1 MKFSLFILII
11 LFFANCSSRKH
22 TASFCQQTD
31 SLLQTSRLTVQTAR
45 IPESRA
51 DLSIPV
57 TALKELPAGA
67 AFIQK
72 SGQATAEIRFLHDTL
87 FVAATCDSLQTLV
100 WQYEEQLERQSK
112 QTRDQKRGRKE
123 IRLTQIP
130 DCIILPHNR
139 INHTLQIFSP
149 QICLTSHIRGHTRL
163 HRTAKTDGDT
173 KKSPFRTI
181 VY

>member
-1 MKFSLFILII
+1 MKFSLFIFIF

-22 TASFCQQTD
+22 TASFYQQTD

-51 DLSIPV
+51 NLSIPV

-112 QTRDQKRGRKE
+112 QTKE
-123 IRLTQIP
+123 IRKRQ
-130 DCIILPHNR
+130 
-139 INHTLQIFSP
+139 
-149 QICLTSHIRGHTRL
+149 RGNQTYPN
-163 HRTAKTDGDT
+163 T
-173 KKSPFRTI
+173 
-181 VY
+181 

>member
-31 SLLQTSRLTVQTAR
+31 SLLQTQPPDSSNGPNPRKPCR
-45 IPESRA
+45 P
-51 DLSIPV
+51 SIPV
-57 TALKELPAGA
+57 ATLKELPAGA

-112 QTRDQKRGRKE
+112 QTKE
-123 IRLTQIP
+123 IRKEAERKSGLPQITILLTFFLIAL
-130 DCIILPHNR
+130 IILYK
-139 INHTLQIFSP
+139 FSP
-149 QICLTSHIRGHTRL
+149 H
-163 HRTAKTDGDT
+163 
-173 KKSPFRTI
+173 KSA
-181 VY
+181 

>member
-22 TASFCQQTD
+22 TASFCLQTD

-57 TALKELPAGA
+57 ATLKELPAGA

-72 SGQATAEIRFLHDTL
+72 SGQATAEIQYLRDTL
-87 FVAATCDSLQTLV
+87 FVSATCDSLQELV
-100 WQYEEQLERQSK
+100 YQYETTIEQLSK
-112 QTRDQKRGRKE
+112 QTTQKEKNNQRNCKSGYIIIGFIIICALLYIFRK
-123 IRLTQIP
+123 RW
-130 DCIILPHNR
+130 
-139 INHTLQIFSP
+139 
-149 QICLTSHIRGHTRL
+149 G
-163 HRTAKTDGDT
+163 
-173 KKSPFRTI
+173 
-181 VY
+181 

>member
-11 LFFANCSSRKH
+11 LFFANCSSRKY

-51 DLSIPV
+51 DLSM
-57 TALKELPAGA
+57 PAGA

-112 QTRDQKRGRKE
+112 QTKE
-123 IRLTQIP
+123 IRKEAERKSGLPQITILLTFFLIAL
-130 DCIILPHNR
+130 IILYK
-139 INHTLQIFSP
+139 FSP
-149 QICLTSHIRGHTRL
+149 H
-163 HRTAKTDGDT
+163 
-173 KKSPFRTI
+173 KSA
-181 VY
+181 

>member
-11 LFFANCSSRKH
+11 LFFANCRKH

-31 SLLQTSRLTVQTAR
+31 SLLQTSLLTVQTAR

-112 QTRDQKRGRKE
+112 QTKE
-123 IRLTQIP
+123 IRKEAERKSGLPQITILLTFFLIAL
-130 DCIILPHNR
+130 IILYK
-139 INHTLQIFSP
+139 FSP
-149 QICLTSHIRGHTRL
+149 H
-163 HRTAKTDGDT
+163 
-173 KKSPFRTI
+173 KS
-181 VY
+181 V

>member
-1 MKFSLFILII
+1 MKFSLFILIF

-57 TALKELPAGA
+57 ATLKELPTGA

-87 FVAATCDSLQTLV
+87 FVAATCDSLQELV
-100 WQYEEQLERQSK
+100 YQYETTIEQLSK
-112 QTRDQKRGRKE
+112 QTTQKEKNNQRNCKSGYIIIGFIIICALLYIFRK
-123 IRLTQIP
+123 RW
-130 DCIILPHNR
+130 
-139 INHTLQIFSP
+139 
-149 QICLTSHIRGHTRL
+149 G
-163 HRTAKTDGDT
+163 
-173 KKSPFRTI
+173 
-181 VY
+181 

>member
-31 SLLQTSRLTVQTAR
+31 SLLQTSRLTVQTGR

-72 SGQATAEIRFLHDTL
+72 SGQATAEIQYLRDTL
-87 FVAATCDSLQTLV
+87 FVSATCDSLQTLV

-112 QTRDQKRGRKE
+112 QTKE
-123 IRLTQIP
+123 IRKEAERKSGLPQITILLTFFLIAL
-130 DCIILPHNR
+130 IILYK
-139 INHTLQIFSP
+139 FSP
-149 QICLTSHIRGHTRL
+149 H
-163 HRTAKTDGDT
+163 
-173 KKSPFRTI
+173 KSA
-181 VY
+181 

>member
-1 MKFSLFILII
+1 MKFSLFIFIF

-22 TASFCQQTD
+22 TASFYQQTD

-51 DLSIPV
+51 NLSIPV

-100 WQYEEQLERQSK
+100 WQYEEQSK
-112 QTRDQKRGRKE
+112 QTKE
-123 IRLTQIP
+123 IRKEAERKSDLPKYLTALFSLIIAL
-130 DCIILPHNR
+130 IILYK
-139 INHTLQIFSP
+139 FSP
-149 QICLTSHIRGHTRL
+149 H
-163 HRTAKTDGDT
+163 
-173 KKSPFRTI
+173 KSA
-181 VY
+181 

>member
-1 MKFSLFILII
+1 MKFSLFILIF

-22 TASFCQQTD
+22 TASFCLQTD

-57 TALKELPAGA
+57 AALKELPAGA

-87 FVAATCDSLQTLV
+87 FVSATCDSLQELV
-100 WQYEEQLERQSK
+100 YQYETTIEQLSK
-112 QTRDQKRGRKE
+112 QTTQKEKNNQRNCKSGYIIIGFIIICALLYIFRK
-123 IRLTQIP
+123 RW
-130 DCIILPHNR
+130 
-139 INHTLQIFSP
+139 
-149 QICLTSHIRGHTRL
+149 G
-163 HRTAKTDGDT
+163 
-173 KKSPFRTI
+173 
-181 VY
+181 

>member
-45 IPESRA
+45 VPESRA

-57 TALKELPAGA
+57 ATLKELPAGA

-72 SGQATAEIRFLHDTL
+72 SGQATAKIRLLHDTL
-87 FVAATCDSLQTLV
+87 FVAATCDSLQELV
-100 WQYEEQLERQSK
+100 YQYETTIEQLSK
-112 QTRDQKRGRKE
+112 QTTQKEKNNQRNCKSGYIIIGFIIICALLYIFRK
-123 IRLTQIP
+123 RW
-130 DCIILPHNR
+130 
-139 INHTLQIFSP
+139 
-149 QICLTSHIRGHTRL
+149 G
-163 HRTAKTDGDT
+163 
-173 KKSPFRTI
+173 
-181 VY
+181 

>member
-22 TASFCQQTD
+22 TASFYQQTD

-57 TALKELPAGA
+57 ATLKELPAGA

-72 SGQATAEIRFLHDTL
+72 
-87 FVAATCDSLQTLV
+87 
-100 WQYEEQLERQSK
+100 
-112 QTRDQKRGRKE
+112 KRTG
-123 IRLTQIP
+123 
-130 DCIILPHNR
+130 N
-139 INHTLQIFSP
+139 S
-149 QICLTSHIRGHTRL
+149 
-163 HRTAKTDGDT
+163 
-173 KKSPFRTI
+173 
-181 VY
+181 

>member
-31 SLLQTSRLTVQTAR
+31 SLLQTSRLTVQTGR

-57 TALKELPAGA
+57 ATLKELPAGA

-100 WQYEEQLERQSK
+100 WQYEEQLEKQSK
-112 QTRDQKRGRKE
+112 SGLPQIT
-123 IRLTQIP
+123 ILLTFFLIAL
-130 DCIILPHNR
+130 IILYK
-139 INHTLQIFSP
+139 FSP
-149 QICLTSHIRGHTRL
+149 H
-163 HRTAKTDGDT
+163 
-173 KKSPFRTI
+173 KS
-181 VY
+181 V

>member
-57 TALKELPAGA
+57 ATLKELPLSKKADR
-67 AFIQK
+67 QQLK
-72 SGQATAEIRFLHDTL
+72 SVSYMTRYL
-87 FVAATCDSLQTLV
+87 SLPPAIACKRSSGNMRNNWRGSQN
-100 WQYEEQLERQSK
+100 K
-112 QTRDQKRGRKE
+112 QKRSEKRQKGNQ
-123 IRLTQIP
+123 TYP
-130 DCIILPHNR
+130 N
-139 INHTLQIFSP
+139 T
-149 QICLTSHIRGHTRL
+149 
-163 HRTAKTDGDT
+163 
-173 KKSPFRTI
+173 
-181 VY
+181 

>member
-57 TALKELPAGA
+57 ATLKELPAGA

-72 SGQATAEIRFLHDTL
+72 ADRQQLKSVSYMTRYLSLPPAIACKRSSGNMRNNWRGSQN
-87 FVAATCDSLQTLV
+87 
-100 WQYEEQLERQSK
+100 K
-112 QTRDQKRGRKE
+112 QKRSEKRQKGN
-123 IRLTQIP
+123 P
-130 DCIILPHNR
+130 VCP
-139 INHTLQIFSP
+139 
-149 QICLTSHIRGHTRL
+149 
-163 HRTAKTDGDT
+163 
-173 KKSPFRTI
+173 KSRF
-181 VY
+181 Y

>member
-87 FVAATCDSLQTLV
+87 FVAATCDSLQELV
-100 WQYEEQLERQSK
+100 YQYETTIEQLSK
-112 QTRDQKRGRKE
+112 QTTQKEKNNQRNCKSGYIIIGFIIICALLYIFRK
-123 IRLTQIP
+123 RW
-130 DCIILPHNR
+130 
-139 INHTLQIFSP
+139 
-149 QICLTSHIRGHTRL
+149 G
-163 HRTAKTDGDT
+163 
-173 KKSPFRTI
+173 
-181 VY
+181 